1 MTAELAPLC
10 DGEVVLYSADSTLA
24 ALAEHRANGGRAVF
38 SEGNSLILVSPAEV
52 TQLVPLSEVPF
63 VAGDQSG
70 TRLEIVLAAVAA
82 AWALGIAHHI
92 IRTGLETFSLD
103 PADSTHL
110 QALGQP
116 DSP

>member
-1 MTAELAPLC
+1 
-10 DGEVVLYSADSTLA
+10 
-24 ALAEHRANGGRAVF
+24 
-38 SEGNSLILVSPAEV
+38 
-52 TQLVPLSEVPF
+52 
-63 VAGDQSG
+63 
-70 TRLEIVLAAVAA
+70 LEIVLAAVAA